1 MGIYSSYDINIKKSY
16 LLMLIKI
23 EEADKKIDVHE
34 EAFISFMAGKLGLT
48 DKDIRDI
55 RQNPEKFEFRLPDN
69 IDDRL
74 RIFYSLLYM
83 MGIDGEIKK
92 SEKEMCRKLGFRL
105 CINPVLMDDLID
117 IMVENLNKRL
127 PEDQMLEAVKKY
139 LN

>member
-1 MGIYSSYDINIKKSY
+1 MEQYSSYDINIKKSY

-23 EEADKKIDVHE
+23 EEADKKIDVNE
-34 EAFISFMAGKLGLT
+34 EAFISFIAGKLGLT
-48 DKDIRDI
+48 DEDIKDI
-55 RQNPEKFEFRLPDN
+55 RQNPGKFEFKLPDN
-69 IDDRL
+69 IGDRL

-83 MGIDGEIKK
+83 MGIDGEIDK

-105 CINPVLMDDLID
+105 CINPILMDDLID
-117 IMVENLNKRL
+117 IMVDNLNKRI